1 MTDYPPGPIG
11 AARRAA
17 DEREQRQAEP
27 PSAEQRAKQAE
38 AELAESVGVI
48 RALRR
53 QRDEAEAVLARVR
66 AECDRIEAAVR
77 ANATDPDLAGG
88 YLTCLRH
95 VRAALD
101 PAEDPTP

>member
-1 MTDYPPGPIG
+1 MTDCPAGPIG

-17 DEREQRQAEP
+17 DEREQRHADVS
-27 PSAEQRAKQAE
+27 SAEQRAKQAE
-38 AELAESVGVI
+38 AELAENLGVI

-53 QRDEAEAVLARVR
+53 QRDEAEAALARVR

-77 ANATDPDLAGG
+77 ANGPDPDLAGG
-88 YLTCLRH
+88 YLACLRH

-101 PAEDPTP
+101 PVEDPAP